1 MVAASP
7 KVRTVPDDQFA
18 AAPQSPW
25 PGFFRLIAVM
35 PFTPLS
41 LQMVSDRGARM
52 GFIDHKWTHKNAAN
66 QPSVGG
72 AEVFRKPTVR
82 TAFSL
87 PSRQ

>member
-1 MVAASP
+1 
-7 KVRTVPDDQFA
+7 
-18 AAPQSPW
+18 
-25 PGFFRLIAVM
+25 
-35 PFTPLS
+35 
-41 LQMVSDRGARM
+41 M

-66 QPSVGG
+66 QPFVGG